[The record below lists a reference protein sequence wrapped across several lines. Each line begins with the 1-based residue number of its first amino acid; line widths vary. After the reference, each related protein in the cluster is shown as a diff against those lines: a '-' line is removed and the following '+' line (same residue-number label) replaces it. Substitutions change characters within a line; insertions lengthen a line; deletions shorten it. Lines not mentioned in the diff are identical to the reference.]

1 MVGLSI
7 GRSLVL
13 RQLLFMGLL
22 IVLGV
27 VAYVAS
33 LELHDLAHSV
43 ATASDPMLAR
53 QRAGELET
61 AAASLSYNLLIGTGL
76 GCFLILAISIPVI
89 HRTIARPIEV
99 LAAQMAALAAG
110 NTEIESADTQ
120 RKDEIGAIAKALCI
134 LRDAVRTNN
143 ALVAEIR
150 ALADALQEAA

>member
-61 AAASLSYNLLIGTGL
+61 AAASLSYKQR
-76 GCFLILAISIPVI
+76 I
-89 HRTIARPIEV
+89 HDSV
-99 LAAQMAALAAG
+99 LHENALAS
-110 NTEIESADTQ
+110 N
-120 RKDEIGAIAKALCI
+120 
-134 LRDAVRTNN
+134 
-143 ALVAEIR
+143 
-150 ALADALQEAA
+150 